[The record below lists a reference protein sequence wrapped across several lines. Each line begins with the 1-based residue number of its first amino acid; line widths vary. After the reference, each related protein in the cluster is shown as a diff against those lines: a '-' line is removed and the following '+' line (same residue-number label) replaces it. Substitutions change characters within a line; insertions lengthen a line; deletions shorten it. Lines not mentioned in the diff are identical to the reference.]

1 MKQLLCTTVFVLA
14 LSVSVLSS
22 CSKKDS
28 VDSEEPLAEEPLA
41 AKPSY
46 TLIEWTDLLPD
57 DDLEAIEN
65 PPEYLADIQDGSE
78 GDQLVSQLKAPALN
92 EGASANN
99 NQTTNERSLAE
110 DRYQQA
116 LASTNIRPEFNERD
130 IRIPGF
136 IVPLEFD
143 DHQTITTF
151 FFVPFFGACIHMPPP
166 PPNQIIYA
174 EYEPGIRLDALYD
187 PFWISG
193 TVFTSLVENDMATA
207 AYSMTVTSIEPYYI
221 DIIPQV
227 PEQGLDD
234 TPPM

>member
-1 MKQLLCTTVFVLA
+1 MKQLLRTTVFVLF
-14 LSVSVLSS
+14 LSLSAYMS
-22 CSKKDS
+22 GCSKKES
-28 VDSEEPLAEEPLA
+28 AHSEGPS
-41 AKPSY
+41 AKANY

-65 PPEYLADIQDGSE
+65 PPEYLADIEDGSE
-78 GDQLVSQLKAPALN
+78 NDQLASQLRVQAPSD
-92 EGASANN
+92 ETSPN
-99 NQTTNERSLAE
+99 NQTPNNTSSAE

-116 LASTNIRPEFNERD
+116 LASTNIRPEFNGRN

-151 FFVPFFGACIHMPPP
+151 FFVPFFGACLHMPPP

-187 PFWISG
+187 PFWING
-193 TVFTSLVENDMATA
+193 TVFTALVENDMATA
-207 AYSMTVTSIEPYYI
+207 AYSMSVTSIEPYYTEVA
-221 DIIPQV
+221 PQ
-227 PEQGLDD
+227 PQMPGLNDD
-234 TPPM
+234 NTPPM

>member
-1 MKQLLCTTVFVLA
+1 MKRLLSPTLFLLC
-14 LSVSVLSS
+14 VSLTLCISS
-22 CSKKDS
+22 CSKKEPVNTEAPS
-28 VDSEEPLAEEPLA
+28 VNTN
-41 AKPSY
+41 Y

-57 DDLEAIEN
+57 ADLEAIEN
-65 PPEYLADIQDGSE
+65 PPEYLADIEDGSE
-78 GDQLVSQLKAPALN
+78 DDQLDSQLRAQSTSDN
-92 EGASANN
+92 SATENTD
-99 NQTTNERSLAE
+99 TTTSERDLAE

-116 LASTNIRPEFNERD
+116 LASTNIRPEFNGRN

-193 TVFTSLVENDMATA
+193 TVFTALVENDMATA
-207 AYSMTVTSIEPYYI
+207 AYSMSVTSIEPYTEVA
-221 DIIPQV
+221 PQL
-227 PEQGLDD
+227 PEQNMDD
-234 TPPM
+234 VPPM

>member
-1 MKQLLCTTVFVLA
+1 MKQLRCTTVFFLA
-14 LSVSVLSS
+14 LSISVLSS
-22 CSKKDS
+22 CSKKES
-28 VDSEEPLAEEPLA
+28 VHSEEPLA

-78 GDQLVSQLKAPALN
+78 DDQLASQLKAQALS
-92 EGASANN
+92 EEASTNN
-99 NQTTNERSLAE
+99 NQATNERNLAE

-116 LASTNIRPEFNERD
+116 LTSTNIRPEFNGRD

-193 TVFTSLVENDMATA
+193 TVFTALVENDMATS
-207 AYSMTVTSIEPYYI
+207 AYSMTVTSIEPYTEI
-221 DIIPQV
+221 APQV
-227 PEQGLDD
+227 PDFDD